1 MGPGDLS
8 ALRRFFTAME
18 PKLPDIVEAMYT
30 RVFEAA
36 PWAKPLFKGNL
47 HEQQMRYMHMLQ
59 AMVKLTRSSHLWPI
73 GAFTGKA
80 SLPVLDQLGTIH
92 ADLGICRE
100 HFNLMKSILCQCCR
114 EAGGEKF
121 TPEAE
126 GALGFIFDVVANSL
140 TKTCDIRDEEVARK
154 NSLPARG
161 EELPPEEFDRFFKSD
176 TLIAELLQAQTV
188 H

>member
-8 ALRRFFTAME
+8 ALRRFFTEIE
-18 PKLPDIVEAMYT
+18 PKLPEVVDAMYS

-47 HEQQMRYMHMLQ
+47 QEQQKRYMHMLQ

-73 GAFTGKA
+73 GAFTGTA
-80 SLPVLDQLGTIH
+80 SLPILDKLGTIH
-92 ADLGICRE
+92 ADVGISRE
-100 HFNLMKSILCQCCR
+100 HFDLMKSILSQCCR
-114 EAGGEKF
+114 EAGGETF
-121 TPEAE
+121 TPQAE
-126 GALGFIFDVVANSL
+126 KALGFIFDVVANSL
-140 TKTCDIRDEEVARK
+140 TKTCDIREEELARK

-161 EELPPEEFDRFFKSD
+161 EELPPEEFDRFFKSE